1 MFITYIK
8 LIITEFITNIRFIM
22 QSTTPFTAIA
32 FALMLVAICYVA
44 KKCPAKLHSI
54 GTVTIVFGLFCFSV
68 AFLRV
73 YNCLQL
79 HYPDCSYLVF
89 AWDKMMS
96 GEIITREDFYSVES
110 IWKYLVSPLA
120 GAIAILFWSI
130 TDYVI
135 ARILYIIR
143 TPRI

>member
-1 MFITYIK
+1 
-8 LIITEFITNIRFIM
+8 M
-22 QSTTPFTAIA
+22 QSTTPFIAIA
-32 FALMLVAICYVA
+32 FVLLFAAIIYVAI
-44 KKCPAKLHSI
+44 KCPAKLHSI

-68 AFLRV
+68 AFVSV
-73 YNCLQL
+73 YDCLQRD
-79 HYPDCSYLVF
+79 YPDCSYQAF
-89 AWDKMMS
+89 AFNKMLS

-130 TDYVI
+130 IDYLI